1 MLGKSMAVAAC
12 AVLMAGAAVAQ
23 DDPRERRF
31 SVVGE
36 VAPRSASDI
45 AGSRFSIGA
54 ETQDRDYSTYSY
66 WRDYLGPL
74 GVKHAR
80 LQSGWAR
87 TEPEPGRY
95 DYGWIEPV
103 IDDMRAQGVQPW
115 LSLSYG
121 NPAYADGGTRDRD
134 SPLPQGEAREAWLR
148 YVMATATRFRGRI
161 QLYEIWNE
169 PDLIEA
175 IDGADF
181 GLFAAATARAIRAAD
196 PQAKITIGGF
206 ALTGYRDGRPFIRDA
221 LTAFVGEVGPGYAN
235 AVTYHPYS
243 PNPDTVYPD
252 VEGFRTMVAAIDPS
266 LEIRQGENGAPS
278 VMQELYAASYI
289 WWTEEAQAKWLLR
302 RGLGDA
308 ARGIWTSLF
317 TIVDLH
323 YSAARESTTAFNR
336 SDPGRANV
344 RYGINTKGVLET
356 RRYSEGPED
365 DRTVVRTKMG
375 YRALQSLF
383 AIFDDRLSPVQGVCT
398 TSSPDVQAHG
408 FRAEDGRVAVAAWRV
423 TDRPGFRPHHENVD
437 IRCEG
442 LTFAGPTVYVDLL
455 TSLVYRSDEV
465 LGAGGGPVALSAV
478 PVYDSPVVVIDEGL
492 VGVW

>member
-1 MLGKSMAVAAC
+1 MRSAAMVAC
-12 AVLMAGAAVAQ
+12 CTVLMSGAAVAQ

-31 SVVGE
+31 AVMGE
-36 VAPRSASDI
+36 VAPRAASDI
-45 AGSRFSIGA
+45 AASRFSIGA
-54 ETQDRDYSTYSY
+54 ETQDRDYSTYAQ
-66 WRDYLGPL
+66 WREYLGPL

-87 TEPEPGRY
+87 TEPDIGRY
-95 DYGWIEPV
+95 DYSWIEPV
-103 IDDMRAQGVQPW
+103 VDDMRAQGVQPW

-121 NPAYADGGTRDRD
+121 NPAYDGGGTRDRD
-134 SPLPQGEAREAWLR
+134 SPLPQGAAREAWLR
-148 YVMATATRFRGRI
+148 YVTATATRFRGRI
-161 QLYEIWNE
+161 ELYEIWNE

-181 GLFAAATARAIRAAD
+181 GRFAADTARALRAVD
-196 PQAKITIGGF
+196 PEAQITIGGF
-206 ALTGYRDGRPFIRDA
+206 ALTGYREGRPFIRDA
-221 LTAFVGEVGPGYAN
+221 LTSFVAEVGQGYAN

-243 PNPDTVYPD
+243 VNPDTVYSD
-252 VEGFRTMVAAIDPS
+252 VEGFRAMVTGIDPS

-278 VMQELYAASYI
+278 VMQELYASSYI
-289 WWTEEAQAKWLLR
+289 WWTEEAQAKWMLR
-302 RGLGDA
+302 RALGDA

-336 SDPGRANV
+336 TDPGRRNV
-344 RYGINTKGVLET
+344 RYGINTKGLLET

-365 DRTVVRTKMG
+365 DRTVVRTKMS
-375 YRALQSLF
+375 YRAVQSLT

-423 TDRPGFRPHHENVD
+423 TDRPGARPHHENVD

-442 LTFAGPTVYVDLL
+442 LSFVGPTVYVDLL

-465 LGAGGGPVALSAV
+465 LGADGVPVALTAV
-478 PVYDSPVVVIDEGL
+478 PVYDSPVVVLDQGL
-492 VGVW
+492 VGLW